1 MTIKYKY
8 AIDPWW
14 LLSSVYRQSMVWKE
28 VPDTVEDIDPEDQI
42 VWAMDDDW
50 DDTHPWC
57 SVKDSC
63 SSWRPN
69 F

>member
-1 MTIKYKY
+1 
-8 AIDPWW
+8 
-14 LLSSVYRQSMVWKE
+14 MVWKE

-50 DDTHPWC
+50 DDTHPRC
-57 SVKDSC
+57 AVKDSC

>member
-1 MTIKYKY
+1 
-8 AIDPWW
+8 
-14 LLSSVYRQSMVWKE
+14 MVWKE
-28 VPDTVEDIDPEDQI
+28 VPNTVEDIDPEDQI
-42 VWAMDDDW
+42 VWAMDDGW

-57 SVKDSC
+57 AVKASC